1 MLYRFIP
8 TPSSSSLGLGT
19 VTIHYYALCILLG
32 IAAAILIGKVR
43 YVRAG
48 GIGNEIYDLAIYVVP
63 AGIVGGRLYHVIT
76 TPELYFGPHGHFLDI
91 FKIWQGGMG
100 IWGAV
105 AFGVA
110 TGSLYFKI
118 KPCSVSFLIALD
130 AIAPGI
136 VLAQGIG
143 RWGNWFNGELF
154 GKPTTLPWALTI
166 PLSERPTGFESFA
179 TFQPTFLYESIW
191 CVLIALL
198 IIYMPGIRK
207 LKEGNEFLLYV
218 FLYSSGR
225 LWIESL
231 RIDSAH
237 HIFGLRLNIWIAG
250 ICAIG
255 SAAGLYARQ
264 KRVASGPADQ

>member
-1 MLYRFIP
+1 M
-8 TPSSSSLGLGT
+8 GLGGI
-19 VTIHYYALCILLG
+19 TIHYYALCILLA
-32 IAAAILIGKVR
+32 IAVAIWIGKLR

-63 AGIVGGRLYHVIT
+63 AGIIGGRLYHVIT
-76 TPELYFGPHGHFLDI
+76 TPELYFGDQGNILDA

-100 IWGAV
+100 IWGAI
-105 AFGVA
+105 ALGVVV
-110 TGSLYFKI
+110 GYLYFKA
-118 KPCSVSFLIALD
+118 KPRSQSFLVALD
-130 AIAPGI
+130 ALAPGI
-136 VLAQGIG
+136 VFAQGVG

-166 PLSERPTGFESFA
+166 PLGQRPAGFESFA

-198 IIYMPGIRK
+198 IIYTPGIRK

-231 RIDSAH
+231 RIDTAH

-255 SAAGLYARQ
+255 SAGGLYARQ
-264 KRVASGPADQ
+264 KRVASGPADQQIAG